1 MQLQFFTQKQQGSM
15 EGPFDTVKGINTTKE
30 DWKIGVRITN
40 MWIVTNMNYYQHL
53 EMILMD
59 AKGDKIQAIIV
70 KDDIAKWGSILIEQ
84 KTYVMQNFK
93 VLKNDLQIKVCGH
106 PCKMIIHGGSVI
118 YEHPFPNIP
127 RTKVEFRTFAEILTT
142 KMSEPNDG
150 YAEVDTPPGD
160 PIDAIVQ
167 STYPNLLSEYNNEQ
181 FLQSRAVLTYT
192 NEVVDE
198 INDHV
203 LKLIPGEGREYYSAD
218 RSKVNDVG
226 AFDAIPTEFLN
237 SIKTSDLP
245 NHKFTLKIG
254 IPVML
259 LKDLD
264 PALGFRSGTRLIVT
278 RLGRFV
284 LQAKSI
290 SGNNIGELILIP
302 RFDMSPSQ
310 SQWPFKLVRRQFPI
324 VVSYAMTINKSEGHS
339 FDNVGL
345 YLPKPRF
352 SNGQLCT
359 TFSRVKSKEVLKTL
373 IHDKEEKKM
382 SSTTNLGGLRRGF
395 LNL

>member
-1 MQLQFFTQKQQGSM
+1 MA
-15 EGPFDTVKGINTTKE
+15 GPFDTVKGVNTTKE
-30 DWKIGVRITN
+30 EWKIGVRITD
-40 MWIVTNMNYYQHL
+40 MWIVTNMNNHQHL
-53 EMILMD
+53 EMVLMD
-59 AKGDKIQAIIV
+59 TKGDKIQAIIV

-93 VLKNDLQIKVCGH
+93 VLNNDLQIKLCDH
-106 PCKMIIHGGSVI
+106 PCKIIIHGRSVI
-118 YEHPFPNIP
+118 YEHPFPDIP
-127 RTKVEFRTFAEILTT
+127 LTKVEFKTFSQVLTR

-150 YAEVDTPPGD
+150 YAEVDTSPGD

-167 STYPNLLSEYNNEQ
+167 STYPDLLSQYNNEQ
-181 FLQSRAVLTYT
+181 YLQSRAILTYT
-192 NEVVDE
+192 NEVVDQ
-198 INDHV
+198 INDYV

-218 RSKVNDVG
+218 RSKMNDVG
-226 AFDAIPTEFLN
+226 AFDAIPPEFLN
-237 SIKTSDLP
+237 TIKTSDLP

-254 IPVML
+254 TPVML

-264 PALGFRSGTRLIVT
+264 LFEGFRNGTRLIVT

-290 SGNNIGELILIP
+290 SGNNIGELVLIP
-302 RFDMSPSQ
+302 RLDMSPSQ
-310 SQWPFKLVRRQFPI
+310 SKLPFKLVRRQFPI
-324 VVSYAMTINKSEGHS
+324 VVSYAMTINKSQGHS

-359 TFSRVKSKEVLKTL
+359 TFSRVKSKQGLETL
-373 IHDKEEKKM
+373 IHDKEKREM